1 MSKNLRLNDIPNRQY
16 ILSPAVESGNDRES
30 SINDFYQEDVEL
42 PSIGRLG
49 MGMKVIHHKTQMLYT
64 IISFDKDKIA
74 KSNLVEKINSVIALM
89 YKCSHPYLFRL
100 LNHYETVEY
109 VFLIFEA
116 YEGESLDKLIEKGK
130 CDKRVSLK
138 YFVEVILALQHM
150 HNFGFYDL
158 NIFPE
163 NILISEC
170 VKLTDYGLKMSGKN
184 EKPKRD
190 TRFLHKKGYNYI
202 INAYTTPEEINS
214 ILGDTIYTSNA
225 KTDSWNCGIL
235 LYEML
240 TNFGAPFKGNT
251 DEEFFNAIANAE
263 IDLSLIKDDF
273 CRDLISKLIVK
284 NPDDRMSLD
293 EVLNLDYIK
302 NVDIEQPEIE
312 FSDNIINPNDNEQEG
327 NMRSSTK
334 STKSKKNENVNNSDN
349 NKNENLKNEN
359 EEKNSENKEIKKEK
373 SKDKKDN
380 QSENDDNEI
389 ESDESNEESGSSDK
403 NADNLY
409 ERCERYKK
417 KNMNLKKKIRELKN
431 KVNELNDNITQL
443 NADKSQFEA
452 QKKLN
457 TLSNF
462 EKINS
467 VQINNINDL
476 SNQLLSTINIFNDSQ
491 NNLKNILDKLVT
503 MSNSEHTSLIEE
515 NNKYI
520 EKKGKVF
527 FDLLKKMNLTE
538 IKEDPALIKERE
550 ERKKMETAK
559 NSQISEYKTKYEIH
573 KKKGEL
579 LTEKL
584 QVFEESFNAVK
595 ELNDNL
601 VKQQQEAGMHS
612 QLLEKEIKNLE
623 GNIGIYKKFIYDNI
637 DDEEQLEKLKKLIQ
651 AKQLK

>member
-100 LNHYETVEY
+100 LNHYETSEY

-116 YEGESLDKLIEKGK
+116 YEGDSLDKLIEKGK

-190 TRFLHKKGYNYI
+190 TRYLHKKGYNYI

-214 ILGDTIYTSNA
+214 ILNDTTYTSNA

-312 FSDNIINPNDNEQEG
+312 FSDNIINPNDNEEEG
-327 NMRSSTK
+327 NMRSSGK
-334 STKSKKNENVNNSDN
+334 SSKSKN
-349 NKNENLKNEN
+349 NKNDNNDENLKNEN
-359 EEKNSENKEIKKEK
+359 KEKNNENKENKKEK
-373 SKDKKDN
+373 NKDKKDN
-380 QSENDDNEI
+380 QQNDSNSNSYSES
-389 ESDESNEESGSSDK
+389 ESDESSDESSSNDK
-403 NADNLY
+403 NAENLY
-409 ERCERYKK
+409 ERCEKFKK
-417 KNMNLKKKIRELKN
+417 KNMNLKKRIKELKN
-431 KVNELNDNITQL
+431 KVSELNENVTQL
-443 NADKSQFEA
+443 NNDKSQFEA

-457 TLSNF
+457 TINNF

-467 VQINNINDL
+467 VPINNINDL

-491 NNLKNILDKLVT
+491 KNLKTLIDKLIT
-503 MSNSEHTSLIEE
+503 MSKNEHNTLIEE

-520 EKKGKVF
+520 EKKGKIF
-527 FDLLKKMNLTE
+527 FDLLKKMNLAE
-538 IKEDPALIKERE
+538 VKDDSALIKEKE
-550 ERKKMETAK
+550 ERKKMEKIK
-559 NSQISEYKTKYEIH
+559 NNQITEYKTKYENY
-573 KKKGEL
+573 KKKEESL
-579 LTEKL
+579 NEKL
-584 QVFEESFNAVK
+584 KAVMESYNAVK

-601 VKQQQEAGMHS
+601 VKQQEESGMRS
-612 QLLEKEIKNLE
+612 RLLEKEIKSLE
-623 GNIGIYKKFIYDNI
+623 DNIDIYKKFIYDNI
-637 DDEEQLEKLKKLIQ
+637 KDEEKLEKLKKLIQ
-651 AKQLK
+651 LQQFN